1 MQRYSRTTFAPSF
14 WNNKKQNDETIIK
27 QNITIMKI
35 SGKIKTVLVLAISA
49 MFASNVEAQETKE
62 VTNYDQSFRLGVGA
76 NAGYSVND
84 PYKLSLGADVRGQY
98 DLSKRYSLTLTTGY
112 TNLFVSKAEG
122 FTGQEGKDLG
132 IIPAKAGFKAFVWND
147 QFYVMGEAGAAFAV
161 SNVDNT
167 RDKTSLL
174 LSPSIGYATKYID
187 ISLNYTHYNHFDRLN
202 SNGSLNRG
210 VGQVGVRLAYGF
222 EL

>member
-1 MQRYSRTTFAPSF
+1 MKTT
-14 WNNKKQNDETIIK
+14 
-27 QNITIMKI
+27 
-35 SGKIKTVLVLAISA
+35 GKIKMLFVFAIA
-49 MFASNVEAQETKE
+49 MMFANNLQAQETTTIA
-62 VTNYDQSFRLGVGA
+62 TNYDQGFRLGFGA
-76 NAGYSVND
+76 NAGYSTND

-112 TNLFVSKAEG
+112 TNLFVSKADG
-122 FTGQEGKDLG
+122 FTDQTEGKDLG

-147 QFYVMGEAGAAFAV
+147 QFYLMGEAGAAFAT
-161 SNVDNT
+161 SNVENT

-202 SNGSLNRG
+202 SNGSLGRG

-222 EL
+222 KL